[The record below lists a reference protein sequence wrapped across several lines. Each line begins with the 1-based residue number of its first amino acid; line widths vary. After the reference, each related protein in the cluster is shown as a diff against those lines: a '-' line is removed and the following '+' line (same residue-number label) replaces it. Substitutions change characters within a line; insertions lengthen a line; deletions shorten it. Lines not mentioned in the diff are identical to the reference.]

1 MFFKMLFAMRVTHVT
16 PCALPV
22 HGKQHWQH
30 PKNYKH
36 QKLRNNMKGDTE
48 HSTVQGSKDK
58 EIDLI
63 RKSSK
68 EKQKK
73 TWSKEE
79 INTVAEELVSSG
91 KYR

>member
-1 MFFKMLFAMRVTHVT
+1 
-16 PCALPV
+16 
-22 HGKQHWQH
+22 
-30 PKNYKH
+30 
-36 QKLRNNMKGDTE
+36 MKGDTE

-73 TWSKEE
+73 RWSKEE
-79 INTVAEELVSSG
+79 ILILLLKNLSHQENLGSSQVG
-91 KYR
+91 

>member
-1 MFFKMLFAMRVTHVT
+1 
-16 PCALPV
+16 
-22 HGKQHWQH
+22 
-30 PKNYKH
+30 
-36 QKLRNNMKGDTE
+36 MKGDTE

>member
-1 MFFKMLFAMRVTHVT
+1 
-16 PCALPV
+16 
-22 HGKQHWQH
+22 
-30 PKNYKH
+30 
-36 QKLRNNMKGDTE
+36 MKGDTE

-73 TWSKEE
+73 RWSKEE
-79 INTVAEELVSSG
+79 ILILLLKNLSHQENIGSS
-91 KYR
+91 